1 MTENSAYIEYLR
13 TQFEMIRDERRTSA
27 NTATRIGT
35 AFLDLLGLVELHDDT
50 PWETIEDP
58 ETGEK
63 SAHLREGYDGAW
75 TEGYLSAL
83 GRGNEDDEGS
93 ALLFDPLASINEA
106 NLGMPME
113 AGVGIVWN
121 GLRWE
126 YGKTG
131 GGGFSSISQDG
142 LSLTFSGD
150 GLQSQTISLSHTHN
164 VSDLTNDLGFV
175 TSDTLSVLLAEK
187 VDVTWFSRL
196 FKAYN
201 GSTEVTPNQNGTIDN
216 IKAMFG
222 FWTEQYLSALGRGSN
237 ASSML
242 DETMMWALLGSSG
255 NQQIDISHLQSA
267 LGTFMPQ
274 GVLISVA
281 RGSAD
286 GKIDFVGSG
295 PGNVYTVDFI
305 HTHAFSDITGRPTTL
320 AGYGITDAY
329 TMTQTDALLA
339 AKVDVSWFRTLF
351 KAYNSSGTEITPNSA
366 GTIDNIQA
374 MVGFWTDQY
383 ISALG
388 RGSAGSTLLDEALMW
403 SLLANSD
410 TTKQISLSHLTT
422 ALSSYAQ
429 TANVITS
436 VAKHATTDGKI
447 NFISQAQTYTVDF
460 NHTHQWAQ
468 ITGQPTRL
476 SQFQNDV
483 PYATSAELTA
493 ATSALSYFNAISRVS
508 DGKLRWSGQNAQ
520 QDVDFI
526 HTHAFSD
533 ITGRPTTLA
542 GYGITDAYTMTQ
554 TDALLATKVDV
565 SWFRTLF
572 KAYSSN
578 GTEITPNAAG
588 TIDNIQAMV
597 GFWTNQYISALGRG
611 STGSTM
617 LDEALMWSILANS
630 DTTKQISLS
639 HLTTALSSYAQ
650 TTNVI
655 TSVSKNS
662 TDGKINFISQA
673 QTYTVDFIHT
683 HAFTDITG
691 KPTTLAGYGITDA
704 AAKIHTHDIYLGTTK
719 LTTGNA
725 AGSVS
730 SITGMSSVNTDALV
744 LRQITYN
751 SQTVNAVGIG
761 MTPSYPLDV
770 AKRARFADGLYL
782 YESNANLRIGA
793 SRLLFSG
800 SGIADSYIRK
810 GSSYLALSSSS
821 SGENG
826 LVVYNTNE
834 VRFTAGAWSDGYLS
848 ALGQNSSSDQRL
860 KTELGKVDLK
870 LGNIA
875 NAPMVRYF
883 WTAKPWLGDQA
894 GSYAQYWQTILPE
907 TVKEGRDGYLEMQ
920 YGVIALLSVIAT
932 ARCVEDH
939 ERRIKV
945 LEEENKQLK
954 KQLKSYGYAI

>member
-1 MTENSAYIEYLR
+1 M
-13 TQFEMIRDERRTSA
+13 
-27 NTATRIGT
+27 
-35 AFLDLLGLVELHDDT
+35 
-50 PWETIEDP
+50 
-58 ETGEK
+58 
-63 SAHLREGYDGAW
+63 
-75 TEGYLSAL
+75 
-83 GRGNEDDEGS
+83 
-93 ALLFDPLASINEA
+93 
-106 NLGMPME
+106 
-113 AGVGIVWN
+113 
-121 GLRWE
+121 
-126 YGKTG
+126 
-131 GGGFSSISQDG
+131 
-142 LSLTFSGD
+142 
-150 GLQSQTISLSHTHN
+150 
-164 VSDLTNDLGFV
+164 
-175 TSDTLSVLLAEK
+175 
-187 VDVTWFSRL
+187 
-196 FKAYN
+196 
-201 GSTEVTPNQNGTIDN
+201 
-216 IKAMFG
+216 
-222 FWTEQYLSALGRGSN
+222 
-237 ASSML
+237 
-242 DETMMWALLGSSG
+242 
-255 NQQIDISHLQSA
+255 
-267 LGTFMPQ
+267 
-274 GVLISVA
+274 
-281 RGSAD
+281 
-286 GKIDFVGSG
+286 
-295 PGNVYTVDFI
+295 
-305 HTHAFSDITGRPTTL
+305 
-320 AGYGITDAY
+320 
-329 TMTQTDALLA
+329 
-339 AKVDVSWFRTLF
+339 
-351 KAYNSSGTEITPNSA
+351 
-366 GTIDNIQA
+366 
-374 MVGFWTDQY
+374 
-383 ISALG
+383 
-388 RGSAGSTLLDEALMW
+388 
-403 SLLANSD
+403 
-410 TTKQISLSHLTT
+410 
-422 ALSSYAQ
+422 
-429 TANVITS
+429 
-436 VAKHATTDGKI
+436 
-447 NFISQAQTYTVDF
+447 
-460 NHTHQWAQ
+460 
-468 ITGQPTRL
+468 
-476 SQFQNDV
+476 

-493 ATSALSYFNAISRVS
+493 TTSALSYFNAISRVS

-617 LDEALMWSILANS
+617 LDEALMWSLLANS

-650 TTNVI
+650 TANVI
-655 TSVSKNS
+655 TSVAKHAT

-730 SITGMSSVNTDALV
+730 GITGLGTINTDALV
-744 LRQITYN
+744 LSQITYN
-751 SQTVNAVGIG
+751 SATVNAVGIG

-770 AKRARFADGLYL
+770 AGRARFSNGLL
-782 YESNANLRIGA
+782 VNGNSVSLSIGA
-793 SRLLFSG
+793 SQMAFGG
-800 SGIADSYIRK
+800 SGYVTSYINK
-810 GSSYLALSSSS
+810 GATYLALSSSS

>member
-339 AKVDVSWFRTLF
+339 
-351 KAYNSSGTEITPNSA
+351 
-366 GTIDNIQA
+366 
-374 MVGFWTDQY
+374 
-383 ISALG
+383 
-388 RGSAGSTLLDEALMW
+388 
-403 SLLANSD
+403 
-410 TTKQISLSHLTT
+410 
-422 ALSSYAQ
+422 
-429 TANVITS
+429 
-436 VAKHATTDGKI
+436 
-447 NFISQAQTYTVDF
+447 
-460 NHTHQWAQ
+460 
-468 ITGQPTRL
+468 
-476 SQFQNDV
+476 
-483 PYATSAELTA
+483 
-493 ATSALSYFNAISRVS
+493 
-508 DGKLRWSGQNAQ
+508 
-520 QDVDFI
+520 
-526 HTHAFSD
+526 
-533 ITGRPTTLA
+533 
-542 GYGITDAYTMTQ
+542 
-554 TDALLATKVDV
+554 TKVDV

-578 GTEITPNAAG
+578 GTEITPNATG